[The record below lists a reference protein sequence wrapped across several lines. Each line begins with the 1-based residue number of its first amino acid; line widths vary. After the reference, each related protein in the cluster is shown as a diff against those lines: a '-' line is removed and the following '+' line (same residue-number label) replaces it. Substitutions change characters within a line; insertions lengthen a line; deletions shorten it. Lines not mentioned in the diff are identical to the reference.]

1 MFMKEKSI
9 VYISFAGLILLVLA
23 VIYHLNVLFPVFAD
37 DIGFTF
43 VSEIGKGLTRKV
55 SNIYDIFETQYSQYH
70 VWGGRCVV
78 HFILQ
83 SLLLLGDGV
92 ANVLNSIAYLA
103 LSLLIY
109 VFINKGNEV
118 KPLLFLLINMVLV
131 FTLPT
136 FSETVLWITGSVN
149 YTWGTLIILFFIY
162 PFYTYFLNGKVN
174 NSWIRS
180 IGMFFA
186 GIIAGWTN
194 ENTAFSMILMIIAL
208 LVYLK
213 ITKKEIPVWIITGL
227 IGACIGYLIMIL
239 APGNYIRS
247 AGVSHN
253 LGLDEV
259 SAFKLFKIRLYNL
272 LQGGLASIL
281 LYLAIFILFAFFY
294 WKNKSQLQGDYRK
307 PLYASLAFMSA
318 SIISYCVL
326 FPTPTFPGRA
336 MFGVVIYALIAIGIL
351 FANIPN
357 KNTLVKVVKILTVL
371 SVCVLFFFAFNREY
385 TELVKFSDISKV
397 RENLIQEQ
405 KEKGILDIVFTEK
418 ETMLPDKEVL
428 TTDSLNFY
436 NVYFAKYYNINSIR
450 LEKSPHW

>member
-1 MFMKEKSI
+1 MKEKSI
-9 VYISFAGLILLVLA
+9 VNISFAGLILLVLA

-272 LQGGLASIL
+272 L
-281 LYLAIFILFAFFY
+281 
-294 WKNKSQLQGDYRK
+294 
-307 PLYASLAFMSA
+307 
-318 SIISYCVL
+318 
-326 FPTPTFPGRA
+326 
-336 MFGVVIYALIAIGIL
+336 
-351 FANIPN
+351 
-357 KNTLVKVVKILTVL
+357 
-371 SVCVLFFFAFNREY
+371 
-385 TELVKFSDISKV
+385 
-397 RENLIQEQ
+397 
-405 KEKGILDIVFTEK
+405 
-418 ETMLPDKEVL
+418 
-428 TTDSLNFY
+428 
-436 NVYFAKYYNINSIR
+436 
-450 LEKSPHW
+450 